1 MHIIIKQLKTSEKKK
16 KTNSV
21 VTIEKGNITYRT
33 LIMGD
38 FLLETMQAKRQ
49 SDIFKELIK
58 LST

>member
-16 KTNSV
+16 KNNSV
-21 VTIEKGNITYRT
+21 VTTGKGNITYRT
-33 LIMGD
+33 LITGD